1 MTTDPSSMSP
11 DLPSVSP
18 DPSSCP
24 PSGPPS
30 LARQAPGI
38 ARPVLRRDCPI
49 IWRGTDIIQFG
60 ADDNAPILDRMSPAL
75 VRWLLTLDGLRT
87 WAQIDAEFA
96 ADAAQING
104 STAPVT
110 HGEARRALSAAARAG
125 SLDDAAAMP
134 HHWRWL
140 SLADRDR
147 SRADRAAAALTCQ
160 DSLQANELM
169 DRRHALVVGV
179 TGAGRLAEEIAST
192 IELSGLSLAS
202 GASAAIDIRV
212 LADGTHPRVVDEVD
226 TPAHDR
232 PHLAAGLYGSTGVA
246 GPLVV
251 PGVTGCLRCSHLH
264 ACDADPHWP
273 AVSLQLASATRR
285 LPLQPHD
292 RLLARLVAVQA
303 VLLLRQWADDSTA
316 LEQWADHAVEIRLP
330 SGAHR
335 RLPRLPH
342 PLCGCRWAD
351 TDRAAS

>member
-1 MTTDPSSMSP
+1 MLTTLLKQRMES
-11 DLPSVSP
+11 LPGDQFTKTWQCIEVMQ
-18 DPSSCP
+18 
-24 PSGPPS
+24 
-30 LARQAPGI
+30 QA
-38 ARPVLRRDCPI
+38 
-49 IWRGTDIIQFG
+49 
-60 ADDNAPILDRMSPAL
+60 
-75 VRWLLTLDGLRT
+75 LDG
-87 WAQIDAEFA
+87 AG
-96 ADAAQING
+96 DAA
-104 STAPVT
+104 
-110 HGEARRALSAAARAG
+110 L
-125 SLDDAAAMP
+125 LAMTYV
-134 HHWRWL
+134 
-140 SLADRDR
+140 
-147 SRADRAAAALTCQ
+147 RAAY
-160 DSLQANELM
+160 
-169 DRRHALVVGV
+169 
-179 TGAGRLAEEIAST
+179 EEQVA
-192 IELSGLSLAS
+192 
-202 GASAAIDIRV
+202 
-212 LADGTHPRVVDEVD
+212 RVVDEVD

>member
-1 MTTDPSSMSP
+1 MTPDSQSVSTDPTP
-11 DLPSVSP
+11 
-18 DPSSCP
+18 
-24 PSGPPS
+24 GPPS

-60 ADDNAPILDRMSPAL
+60 ADDDAPILDRVSPAL

-87 WAQIDAEFA
+87 WEQIDAEFA
-96 ADAAQING
+96 ADPARVNG
-104 STAPVT
+104 SPAPVT
-110 HGEARRALSAAARAG
+110 HDEARRALSAAARAG
-125 SLDDAAAMP
+125 SLDDAAALP

-140 SLADRDR
+140 RLADRDR
-147 SRADRAAAALTCQ
+147 SRADRAAAALTCR

-179 TGAGRLAEEIAST
+179 TGAGRLADEITAT
-192 IELSGLSLAS
+192 IELSGLSIAS
-202 GASAAIDIRV
+202 EASPAIDILV
-212 LADGTHPRVVDEVD
+212 LADGAHPRVVDEVD

-232 PHLAAGLYGSTGVA
+232 PHLAAGLYGSTGIA

-264 ACDADPHWP
+264 ARDADPHWP

-285 LPLQPHD
+285 LPLLPHD
-292 RLLARLVAVQA
+292 RLLTRLVAAQS
-303 VLLLRQWADDSTA
+303 VLLIRQWADDPTA
-316 LEQWADHAVEIRLP
+316 LDQWADHAIEIRLP
-330 SGAHR
+330 SGAQR
-335 RLPRLPH
+335 RLARHPH

-351 TDRAAS
+351 ADRAAS